1 MRSSDGWVSVDTVL
15 KSQNGNL
22 MLYNGDRVDISKL
35 ITSGSA
41 FSKLLKNRRRVNGVR
56 LTTEQTDL
64 PGNNFDLVEM

>member
-22 MLYNGDRVDISKL
+22 MLYGDRVDISKL

-41 FSKLLKNRRRVNGVR
+41 FSKLLKNRGRVNGVR
-56 LTTEQTDL
+56 LSTEQTDL
-64 PGNNFDLVEM
+64 PGNDFDLVEM